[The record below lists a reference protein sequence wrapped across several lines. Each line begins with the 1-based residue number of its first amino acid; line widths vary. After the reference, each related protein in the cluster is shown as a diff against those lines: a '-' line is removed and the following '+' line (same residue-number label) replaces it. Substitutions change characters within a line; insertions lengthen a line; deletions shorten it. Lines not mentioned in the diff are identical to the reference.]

1 MSNLFNESEKF
12 NEKDNNSLSE
22 DILNDNENTLN
33 EEKDDQNDN
42 NLNEDNENAA
52 HQDEDKVGTTPLP
65 EKYNIKF
72 YYLCKLFSKLGTL
85 KPKDKVKCIKKFIEY
100 FFKDALTEK
109 VSLYQFYR
117 LLFPKL
123 DRLRSTY
130 GIAEVFISKLYVD
143 ILQLPQKEKLMLKHW
158 KNPNFIPSPAPVG
171 DYVGLLKYVIN
182 KRVTNNST
190 ITINTVNEY
199 LTSLSKTRDKDER
212 TSIMSKII
220 KECNPE
226 EQKWLISIILKDLKI
241 GLSYDSFFKNFD
253 LRAVDIYNSTS
264 SLISVC
270 EYLSDPKNDKYSQT
284 FYQVFS
290 PIKPML
296 VARMTLDNIM
306 KTFQGVNALVETKY
320 DGERIQCHLHE
331 GDVQFFT
338 RKGVDYTAIYG
349 PKFSHLI
356 KTSINAKS
364 AILDGEIVVYDKVNQ
379 KYAPFGDNKTI
390 AKEVIETD
398 KCLVYQIFD
407 IIYLTSPNGQ
417 IYSLN
422 NVILSDRKKILSKI
436 VTPVPNKIEIVLGI
450 EVNNIDEIMKQFNL
464 ALQRAEEG
472 IVIKRSDSIYKP
484 DKRCPDWVKMK
495 CDYIDTIVDTLDL
508 IIIGGYYG
516 EGKRTNNSFSQT
528 IPNSINTIPNSINN
542 LSNNIMNDF
551 YSDSVTTFL
560 MGIAKKID
568 YNNPTKS
575 IILPIVKVGSGY
587 NMTTLSIIRN
597 KLRPY
602 WKKYDSKNPPNL
614 YGKWKPAQSE
624 KPDVFIDDPTNS
636 IILEVKAAEIV
647 PSETFPAKVTLRFPR
662 VVKPRFDKT
671 WSDTLQYNELIK
683 LYDISLNNVKK
694 NNELYKSDANNDG
707 NILQHKHIIKKGKRK
722 NIMNSLENDAD
733 SDISSEEFR
742 GKKNK
747 KDEIYSRILPSFRD
761 TDTTAVSRISNLFQ
775 GFQFLILLLDDSVTL
790 NSTMKQNLEY
800 LIVEH
805 GGEKVQNYL
814 SSVTHIIGNKFDLRA
829 KNILKLHD
837 VNILKSKWVED
848 CVKNKK
854 IIKVSPKYLTY
865 ANEETK
871 EIFSSTIDEYGDSFY
886 EEIDV
891 QTLEG
896 IFEGIKIKDINKE
909 YDEALTDILK
919 EYNDNELLNKLIIKK

>member
-1 MSNLFNESEKF
+1 MSNLIQEDEKKYSDNNESI
-12 NEKDNNSLSE
+12 SE
-22 DILNDNENTLN
+22 
-33 EEKDDQNDN
+33 N
-42 NLNEDNENAA
+42 NLNANDNDLNEDAKNNNRNDDISEP
-52 HQDEDKVGTTPLP
+52 QDEEQGDTPLP

-72 YYLCKLFSKLGTL
+72 YYLCKLFAKLGTL
-85 KPKDKVKCIKKFIEY
+85 KPKDKVKCVKKFVEY

-109 VSLYQFYR
+109 VTLFQFYR

-171 DYVGLLKYVIN
+171 DYVGLLKFVIN
-182 KRVTNNST
+182 NRVTNNST

-199 LTSLSKTRDKDER
+199 LTSLCRTRDKEVR
-212 TSIMSKII
+212 TKIMSNII
-220 KECNPE
+220 KECTSE
-226 EQKWLISIILKDLKI
+226 EQRWIISIILKDLKI
-241 GLSYDSFFKNFD
+241 GLSYESFFKNFD
-253 LRAVDIYNSTS
+253 IRAVDIYNSTS

-306 KTFQGVNALVETKY
+306 KTFQGVNAIVETKY

-331 GDVQFFT
+331 NEVQFFT

-379 KYAPFGDNKTI
+379 KFAPFGDNKTI
-390 AKEVIETD
+390 AKELIETD
-398 KCLVYQIFD
+398 KCLVYEIFD

-450 EVNNIDEIMKQFNL
+450 EVNSIDEIMAQFNL

-516 EGKRTNNSFSQT
+516 EGKRTVNNTFSQ
-528 IPNSINTIPNSINN
+528 SIPNSINN
-542 LSNNIMNDF
+542 MNNILNNSNNDF

-560 MGIAKKID
+560 MGIVKELDEK
-568 YNNPTKS
+568 NPSKS
-575 IILPIVKVGSGY
+575 VILPIVKVGSGY
-587 NMTTLSIIRN
+587 NMTTLNIIRN
-597 KLRPY
+597 KLRAH
-602 WKKYDSKNPPNL
+602 WKKYDSKNPPTLFGN
-614 YGKWKPAQSE
+614 WKPAQSE
-624 KPDVFIDDPTNS
+624 KPDVYLDNPSVS

-662 VVKPRFDKT
+662 VVKTRFDKS
-671 WSDTLQYNELIK
+671 WNDALQYDELIK

-694 NNELYKSDANNDG
+694 NNELYKSDSNNDG
-707 NILQHKHIIKKGKRK
+707 NVLQHKHIIKRGKRK
-722 NIMNSLENDAD
+722 NIMNSLESEAD

-761 TDTTAVSRISNLFQ
+761 TDTTYVNKISNLFQ

-829 KNILKLHD
+829 QNILKLHD
-837 VNILKSKWVED
+837 VNIIKSKWVED

-854 IIKVSPKYLTY
+854 IMKISPKYLTY
-865 ANEETK
+865 ANKETK
-871 EIFSSTIDEYGDSFY
+871 EIFSSTIDKYGDSFY
-886 EEIDV
+886 EEIDI

-896 IFEGIKIKDINKE
+896 IFENIKIKDLDKE
-909 YDEALTDILK
+909 YKIALEELSK
-919 EYNDNELLNKLIIKK
+919 EYKDNELFNQLIIKNTK

>member
-1 MSNLFNESEKF
+1 MSNLIQDDEKKYSDNNESI
-12 NEKDNNSLSE
+12 SE
-22 DILNDNENTLN
+22 
-33 EEKDDQNDN
+33 N
-42 NLNEDNENAA
+42 NLNANDNDLNEDAKNNNRNDDISEP
-52 HQDEDKVGTTPLP
+52 QDEEQGDTPLP

-72 YYLCKLFSKLGTL
+72 YYLCKLFAKLGTL
-85 KPKDKVKCIKKFIEY
+85 KPKDKVKCVKKFIEY

-109 VSLYQFYR
+109 VTLFQFYR

-171 DYVGLLKYVIN
+171 DYVGLLKFVIN
-182 KRVTNNST
+182 NRVTNNST

-199 LTSLSKTRDKDER
+199 LTSLCRTRDKEVR
-212 TSIMSKII
+212 TKIMSNII
-220 KECNPE
+220 KECTSE
-226 EQKWLISIILKDLKI
+226 EQRWIISIILKDLKI
-241 GLSYDSFFKNFD
+241 GLSYESFFKNFD
-253 LRAVDIYNSTS
+253 IRAVDIYNSTS

-306 KTFQGVNALVETKY
+306 KTFQGVNAIVETKY

-331 GDVQFFT
+331 NEVQFFT

-379 KYAPFGDNKTI
+379 KFAPFGDNKTI
-390 AKEVIETD
+390 AKEIIETD
-398 KCLVYQIFD
+398 KCLVYEIFD

-422 NVILSDRKKILSKI
+422 NIILSDRKKILSKI

-450 EVNNIDEIMKQFNL
+450 EVNSIDEIMAQFNL

-516 EGKRTNNSFSQT
+516 EGKRTVNNTFSQ
-528 IPNSINTIPNSINN
+528 SIPNSINN
-542 LSNNIMNDF
+542 MNNILNNSNNDF

-560 MGIAKKID
+560 MGIVKELDEK
-568 YNNPTKS
+568 NPSKS

-587 NMTTLSIIRN
+587 NMTTLNIIRN
-597 KLRPY
+597 KLRAH
-602 WKKYDSKNPPNL
+602 WKKYDSKNPPTLFGN
-614 YGKWKPAQSE
+614 WKPAQSE
-624 KPDVFIDDPTNS
+624 KPDVYLDDPSIS

-662 VVKPRFDKT
+662 VVKTRFDKS
-671 WSDTLQYNELIK
+671 WNDALQYDELIK

-694 NNELYKSDANNDG
+694 NNELYKSDSNNDG
-707 NILQHKHIIKKGKRK
+707 NVLQHKHIIKRGKRK
-722 NIMNSLENDAD
+722 NIMNSLESEAD

-761 TDTTAVSRISNLFQ
+761 TDTTYVNKISNLFQ

-829 KNILKLHD
+829 QNILKLHD

-854 IIKVSPKYLTY
+854 IMKISPKYLTY
-865 ANEETK
+865 ANKETK
-871 EIFSSTIDEYGDSFY
+871 EIFSNTIDKYGDSFY
-886 EEIDV
+886 EEVDI

-896 IFEGIKIKDINKE
+896 IFENIKIKDIDKE
-909 YDEALTDILK
+909 YEIALEELLK
-919 EYNDNELLNKLIIKK
+919 EYKDNELFNQLIIKDIK

>member
-1 MSNLFNESEKF
+1 MSNLFENEEK
-12 NEKDNNSLSE
+12 NSLDIENNSLSE
-22 DILNDNENTLN
+22 
-33 EEKDDQNDN
+33 N
-42 NLNEDNENAA
+42 NLNRAQNEDNSIQQE
-52 HQDEDKVGTTPLP
+52 EDKEGTIPLP

-72 YYLCKLFSKLGTL
+72 FLLCKLFSKLGTL
-85 KPKDKVKCIKKFIEY
+85 KPKEKVKCVKKFLEY
-100 FFKDALTEK
+100 FFKDSLEEK
-109 VSLYQFYR
+109 VSLFQFYR

-130 GIAEVFISKLYVD
+130 GIAEVFISKLYID
-143 ILQLPQKEKLMLKHW
+143 ILQLPQNEKLMLKHW

-171 DYVGLLKYVIN
+171 DYVGLLKYIIN
-182 KRVTNNST
+182 NRVTNNST

-199 LTSLSKTRDKDER
+199 LTALSKTRDKEER
-212 TSIMSKII
+212 TRIMSKII
-220 KECNPE
+220 KECNSE
-226 EQKWLISIILKDLKI
+226 EQKWIISIILKDLKI
-241 GLSYDSFFKNFD
+241 GLSYDSFFKNFYPRV
-253 LRAVDIYNSTS
+253 LDIYNSTS

-306 KTFQGVNALVETKY
+306 KTFQGINSIVETKY

-331 GDVQFFT
+331 GEVKFFT

-349 PKFSHLI
+349 PKFTHLI
-356 KTSINAKS
+356 KTSVNAKS
-364 AILDGEIVVYDKVNQ
+364 AIIDGEIVVYDKVNQ

-390 AKEVIETD
+390 AKELIETD

-407 IIYLTSPNGQ
+407 IIYLTSPNGK
-417 IYSLN
+417 IYTLN

-436 VTPVPNKIEIVLGI
+436 ITPVPNKIEIVLGI
-450 EVNNIDEIMKQFNL
+450 EVNSIDEIMTQFNM

-472 IVIKRSDSIYKP
+472 IVIKKKDSIYKP
-484 DKRCPDWVKMK
+484 DKRCSDWVKMK

-516 EGKRTNNSFSQT
+516 EGKRTNNTFPQS
-528 IPNSINTIPNSINN
+528 IPTSINSIQNHLDN
-542 LSNNIMNDF
+542 LSSNIVDNF

-560 MGIAKKID
+560 MGIAKTID
-568 YNNPTKS
+568 YKKPSNS
-575 IILPIVKVGSGY
+575 ILLPIVKVGSGY
-587 NMTTLSIIRN
+587 NMNTLNIIRN

-602 WKKYDSKNPPNL
+602 WKKYDSKNPPSL
-614 YGKWKPAQSE
+614 YGQWKPSQSE
-624 KPDVFIDDPTNS
+624 KPDVYIEDPSIS
-636 IILEVKAAEIV
+636 IILEIKAAEIV
-647 PSETFPAKVTLRFPR
+647 PSETFPSKVTLRFPR
-662 VVKPRFDKT
+662 VVKARFDKS

-694 NNELYKSDANNDG
+694 NNEIYKSDNDDG

-722 NIMNSLENDAD
+722 NIMNTLENDAD

-747 KDEIYSRILPSFRD
+747 KDEIYSKILPSFRD
-761 TDTTAVSRISNLFQ
+761 TDTTTVNKISNLFQ
-775 GFQFLILLLDDSVTL
+775 GFQFLILLLDDNVTL

-829 KNILKLHD
+829 QNILKLHD

-854 IIKVSPKYLTY
+854 IMKISPKYLTY

-871 EIFSSTIDEYGDSFY
+871 EVFSNTIDKYGDSFY
-886 EEIDV
+886 EEIDIL
-891 QTLEG
+891 TLEG
-896 IFEGIKIKDINKE
+896 IFENIKIKNINKE
-909 YDEALTDILK
+909 YEESLKDLLEEYKDNALLK
-919 EYNDNELLNKLIIKK
+919 NLIV

>member
-1 MSNLFNESEKF
+1 MSNLIQDDEKKYSDNNESI
-12 NEKDNNSLSE
+12 SE
-22 DILNDNENTLN
+22 
-33 EEKDDQNDN
+33 N
-42 NLNEDNENAA
+42 NLNVNDNDLNEDAKNNNRNDDISEP
-52 HQDEDKVGTTPLP
+52 QDEEQGDTPLP

-72 YYLCKLFSKLGTL
+72 YYLCKLFAKLGTL
-85 KPKDKVKCIKKFIEY
+85 KPKDKVKCVKKFIEY

-109 VSLYQFYR
+109 VTLFQFYR

-171 DYVGLLKYVIN
+171 DYVGLLKFVIN
-182 KRVTNNST
+182 NRVTNNST

-199 LTSLSKTRDKDER
+199 LTSLCRTRDKEVR
-212 TSIMSKII
+212 TKIMSNII
-220 KECNPE
+220 KECTSE
-226 EQKWLISIILKDLKI
+226 EQRWIISIILKDLKI
-241 GLSYDSFFKNFD
+241 GLSYESFFKNFD
-253 LRAVDIYNSTS
+253 IRAVDIYNSTS

-306 KTFQGVNALVETKY
+306 KTFQGVNAIVETKY

-331 GDVQFFT
+331 NEVQFFT

-379 KYAPFGDNKTI
+379 KFAPFGDNKTI
-390 AKEVIETD
+390 AKEIIETD
-398 KCLVYQIFD
+398 KCLVYEIFD

-450 EVNNIDEIMKQFNL
+450 EVNSIDEIMAQFNL

-516 EGKRTNNSFSQT
+516 EGKRTVNNTYSQ
-528 IPNSINTIPNSINN
+528 SIPNSINN
-542 LSNNIMNDF
+542 MNNILSNSNNDF

-560 MGIAKKID
+560 MGIVKELDEK
-568 YNNPTKS
+568 NPSKS

-587 NMTTLSIIRN
+587 NMTTLNIIRN
-597 KLRPY
+597 KLRAH
-602 WKKYDSKNPPNL
+602 WKKYDSKNPPTLFGN
-614 YGKWKPAQSE
+614 WKPAQSE
-624 KPDVFIDDPTNS
+624 KPDVFLDDPSVS

-662 VVKPRFDKT
+662 VVKTRFDKS
-671 WSDTLQYNELIK
+671 WNDALQYDELIK

-694 NNELYKSDANNDG
+694 NNELYKTDSNNDG
-707 NILQHKHIIKKGKRK
+707 NVLQHKHIIKKGKRK
-722 NIMNSLENDAD
+722 NIMNSLESEAD

-761 TDTTAVSRISNLFQ
+761 TDTTYVNKISNLFQ

-829 KNILKLHD
+829 QNILKLHD
-837 VNILKSKWVED
+837 VNIIKSKWVED

-854 IIKVSPKYLTY
+854 IMKISPKYLTY
-865 ANEETK
+865 ANKETK
-871 EIFSSTIDEYGDSFY
+871 EIFSSTIDKYGDSFY
-886 EEIDV
+886 EEVDT

-896 IFEGIKIKDINKE
+896 IFENIKIKDIDKE
-909 YDEALTDILK
+909 YEIALEELLK
-919 EYNDNELLNKLIIKK
+919 EYKDNELFNQLIIKNIK

>member
-1 MSNLFNESEKF
+1 MSDKN
-12 NEKDNNSLSE
+12 NNSISE
-22 DILNDNENTLN
+22 DILNDNENELNKEEEEQNIN
-33 EEKDDQNDN
+33 EE
-42 NLNEDNENAA
+42 NENSAQ
-52 HQDEDKVGTTPLP
+52 QDEDKAGTTPLP

-72 YYLCKLFSKLGTL
+72 NFLCKLYSKLGTL
-85 KPKDKVKCIKKFIEY
+85 KPKDKVKCVKKFIEY
-100 FFKDALTEK
+100 FFKDALSEK
-109 VSLYQFYR
+109 ITLFQFYR

-143 ILQLPQKEKLMLKHW
+143 ILQLPQKEKIMLKHW

-171 DYVGLLKYVIN
+171 DYVGLLKYIIN
-182 KRVTNNST
+182 NRVTNNST

-199 LTSLSKTRDKDER
+199 LTSLSRTRDKDER
-212 TSIMSKII
+212 TTIMSKII
-220 KECNPE
+220 KECTAE
-226 EQKWLISIILKDLKI
+226 EQKWIISIILKDLKI
-241 GLSYDSFFKNFD
+241 GLSSDSFFKHFD

-270 EYLSDPKNDKYSQT
+270 EYLADPKNDKYSQT

-306 KTFQGVNALVETKY
+306 KTFQGVNAIVETKY
-320 DGERIQCHLHE
+320 DGERIQCHLNDGE
-331 GDVQFFT
+331 VQFFT
-338 RKGVDYTAIYG
+338 RKGVDYTSIYG

-364 AILDGEIVVYDKVNQ
+364 AILDGEIVVYDKVNK

-436 VTPVPNKIEIVLGI
+436 VTPVPNKIEVVLGI
-450 EVNNIDEIMKQFNL
+450 EVNSIDEIMVQFNL

-472 IVIKRSDSIYKP
+472 IVIKRTDSIYKP

-516 EGKRTNNSFSQT
+516 EGKRTVNTFSQ
-528 IPNSINTIPNSINN
+528 SIPNSINN
-542 LSNNIMNDF
+542 IPNSINNFSNNIMNDF

-568 YNNPTKS
+568 YKNPKQS
-575 IILPIVKVGSGY
+575 ILLPIVKVGSGY
-587 NMTTLSIIRN
+587 NMATLSIIRN

-602 WKKYDSKNPPNL
+602 WKKYDSKNPPAL
-614 YGKWKPAQSE
+614 YGQWKPALSE
-624 KPDVFIDDPTNS
+624 KPDVYIDDPSNS

-662 VVKPRFDKT
+662 VVKTRFDKC

-694 NNELYKSDANNDG
+694 NNELYKSDNNDG
-707 NILQHKHIIKKGKRK
+707 NLQHKHIIKKGKRK

-733 SDISSEEFR
+733 SDISSEDFR

-747 KDEIYSRILPSFRD
+747 KDEIYSKILPSFRD
-761 TDTTAVSRISNLFQ
+761 TDTTAVNKISNLFQ
-775 GFQFLILLLDDSVTL
+775 GFQFLILLLDDNVTL

-829 KNILKLHD
+829 QNILKLHD

-854 IIKVSPKYLTY
+854 IMKVSPKYLTY
-865 ANEETK
+865 ANEDTR
-871 EIFSSTIDEYGDSFY
+871 EIFSSTIDEYGDSYY

-896 IFEGIKIKDINKE
+896 IFENIKIKNID
-909 YDEALTDILK
+909 K
-919 EYNDNELLNKLIIKK
+919 EYNEALDNIMKEYKDNELLNNLIIK

>member
-1 MSNLFNESEKF
+1 MSNLIQDDEKKYSDNNESI
-12 NEKDNNSLSE
+12 SE
-22 DILNDNENTLN
+22 
-33 EEKDDQNDN
+33 N
-42 NLNEDNENAA
+42 NLNVNDNDLNEDAKNNNRNDNISDP
-52 HQDEDKVGTTPLP
+52 QDEEQGDTPLP

-72 YYLCKLFSKLGTL
+72 FYLCKLFAKLGTL
-85 KPKDKVKCIKKFIEY
+85 KPKDKVKCVKKFIEY

-109 VSLYQFYR
+109 VTLFQFYR

-171 DYVGLLKYVIN
+171 DYVGLLKFVIN
-182 KRVTNNST
+182 NRVTNNST

-199 LTSLSKTRDKDER
+199 LTSLCRTRDKEVR
-212 TSIMSKII
+212 TKIMSNII
-220 KECNPE
+220 KECTSE
-226 EQKWLISIILKDLKI
+226 EQRWIISIILKDLKI
-241 GLSYDSFFKNFD
+241 GLSYESFFKNFD
-253 LRAVDIYNSTS
+253 IRAVDIYNSTS

-306 KTFQGVNALVETKY
+306 KTFQGVNAIVETKY

-331 GDVQFFT
+331 NEVQFFT

-379 KYAPFGDNKTI
+379 KFAPFGDNKTI
-390 AKEVIETD
+390 AKEIIETD
-398 KCLVYQIFD
+398 KCLVYEIFD

-450 EVNNIDEIMKQFNL
+450 EVNSIDEIMAQFNL

-516 EGKRTNNSFSQT
+516 EGKRTVNNTFSQ
-528 IPNSINTIPNSINN
+528 SIPNSINN
-542 LSNNIMNDF
+542 MNNILNNSNNDF

-560 MGIAKKID
+560 MGIVKELDEK
-568 YNNPTKS
+568 NPSKS
-575 IILPIVKVGSGY
+575 VILPIVKVGSGY
-587 NMTTLSIIRN
+587 NMTTLNIIRN
-597 KLRPY
+597 KLRAH
-602 WKKYDSKNPPNL
+602 WKKYDSKNPPTLFGN
-614 YGKWKPAQSE
+614 WKPAQSE
-624 KPDVFIDDPTNS
+624 KPDVYLDDPSVS

-662 VVKPRFDKT
+662 VVKTRFDKS
-671 WSDTLQYNELIK
+671 WNDALQYDELIK

-694 NNELYKSDANNDG
+694 NNELYKSDSNNDG
-707 NILQHKHIIKKGKRK
+707 NVLQHKHIIKKGKKK
-722 NIMNSLENDAD
+722 NIMNSLESEAD

-761 TDTTAVSRISNLFQ
+761 TDTTYVNKISNLFQ

-829 KNILKLHD
+829 QNILKLHD

-854 IIKVSPKYLTY
+854 IMKISPKYLTY
-865 ANEETK
+865 ANKETK
-871 EIFSSTIDEYGDSFY
+871 EIFSNTIDKYGDSFY
-886 EEIDV
+886 EEVDI

-896 IFEGIKIKDINKE
+896 IFENIKIKDIDKE
-909 YDEALTDILK
+909 YEIALEELLK
-919 EYNDNELLNKLIIKK
+919 EYKDNELFNQLIIKDIK

>member
-1 MSNLFNESEKF
+1 MSNLIQDDEKKYSDNNESISE
-12 NEKDNNSLSE
+12 NN
-22 DILNDNENTLN
+22 LNV
-33 EEKDDQNDN
+33 NDN
-42 NLNEDNENAA
+42 NLNEDAKNNNRNDDISEP
-52 HQDEDKVGTTPLP
+52 QDEEQGDTPLP

-72 YYLCKLFSKLGTL
+72 YYLCKLFAKLGTL
-85 KPKDKVKCIKKFIEY
+85 KPKDKVKCVKKFIEY

-109 VSLYQFYR
+109 VTLFQFYR

-171 DYVGLLKYVIN
+171 DYVGLLKFVIN
-182 KRVTNNST
+182 NRVTNNST

-199 LTSLSKTRDKDER
+199 LTSLCRTRDKEVR
-212 TSIMSKII
+212 TKIMSNII
-220 KECNPE
+220 KECTSE
-226 EQKWLISIILKDLKI
+226 EQRWIISIILKDLKI
-241 GLSYDSFFKNFD
+241 GLSYESFFKNFD
-253 LRAVDIYNSTS
+253 IRAVDIYNSTS

-306 KTFQGVNALVETKY
+306 KTFQGVNAIVETKY

-331 GDVQFFT
+331 NEVQFFT

-379 KYAPFGDNKTI
+379 KFAPFGDNKTI
-390 AKEVIETD
+390 AKEIIETD
-398 KCLVYQIFD
+398 KCLVYEIFD

-450 EVNNIDEIMKQFNL
+450 EVNSIDEIMAQFNL

-516 EGKRTNNSFSQT
+516 EGKRTVNNTFSQ
-528 IPNSINTIPNSINN
+528 SIPNSINN
-542 LSNNIMNDF
+542 MNNILSNSNNDF

-560 MGIAKKID
+560 MGIVKELDEK
-568 YNNPTKS
+568 NPSKS
-575 IILPIVKVGSGY
+575 VILPIVKVGSGY
-587 NMTTLSIIRN
+587 NMTTLNIIRN
-597 KLRPY
+597 KLRAH
-602 WKKYDSKNPPNL
+602 WKKYDSKNPPTLFGN
-614 YGKWKPAQSE
+614 WKPAQSE
-624 KPDVFIDDPTNS
+624 KPDVFLNDPSVS

-662 VVKPRFDKT
+662 VVKTRFDKS
-671 WSDTLQYNELIK
+671 WNDALQYDELIK

-694 NNELYKSDANNDG
+694 NNELYRSDSNNDG

-722 NIMNSLENDAD
+722 NIMNSLESEAD

-761 TDTTAVSRISNLFQ
+761 TDTTYVNKISNLFQ

-829 KNILKLHD
+829 QNILKLHD
-837 VNILKSKWVED
+837 VNIIKSKWVED

-854 IIKVSPKYLTY
+854 IMKISPKYLTY
-865 ANEETK
+865 ANKETK
-871 EIFSSTIDEYGDSFY
+871 EIFSSTIDKYGDSFY
-886 EEIDV
+886 EEVDI

-896 IFEGIKIKDINKE
+896 IFENIKIKDIDKE
-909 YDEALTDILK
+909 YEKALEELLK
-919 EYNDNELLNKLIIKK
+919 EYKDNELFNQLIIKNIK

>member
-1 MSNLFNESEKF
+1 MSNLIQDDEKKYSDNNESI
-12 NEKDNNSLSE
+12 SE
-22 DILNDNENTLN
+22 
-33 EEKDDQNDN
+33 N
-42 NLNEDNENAA
+42 NLNANDNDLNEDAKNNNRNDNISEP
-52 HQDEDKVGTTPLP
+52 QDEEQGDTPLP

-72 YYLCKLFSKLGTL
+72 FYLCKLFAKLGTL
-85 KPKDKVKCIKKFIEY
+85 KPKDKVKCVKKFIEY

-109 VSLYQFYR
+109 VTLFQFYR

-171 DYVGLLKYVIN
+171 DYVGLLKFVIN
-182 KRVTNNST
+182 NRVTNNST

-199 LTSLSKTRDKDER
+199 LTSLCRTRDKEVR
-212 TSIMSKII
+212 TKIMSNII
-220 KECNPE
+220 KECTSE
-226 EQKWLISIILKDLKI
+226 EQRWIISIILKDLKI
-241 GLSYDSFFKNFD
+241 GLSYESFFKNFD
-253 LRAVDIYNSTS
+253 IRAVDIYNSTS

-306 KTFQGVNALVETKY
+306 KTFQGVNAIVETKY

-331 GDVQFFT
+331 NEVQFFT

-349 PKFSHLI
+349 SKFSHLI

-379 KYAPFGDNKTI
+379 KFAPFGDNKTI
-390 AKEVIETD
+390 AKEIIETD
-398 KCLVYQIFD
+398 KCLVYEIFD

-450 EVNNIDEIMKQFNL
+450 EVNSIDEIMSQFNL

-516 EGKRTNNSFSQT
+516 EGKRTVNNTFSQ
-528 IPNSINTIPNSINN
+528 SIPNSINN
-542 LSNNIMNDF
+542 MNNILNNSNNDF

-560 MGIAKKID
+560 MGIVKELDEK
-568 YNNPTKS
+568 NPSKS
-575 IILPIVKVGSGY
+575 VILPIVKVGSGY
-587 NMTTLSIIRN
+587 NMTTLNIIRN
-597 KLRPY
+597 KLRAH
-602 WKKYDSKNPPNL
+602 WKKYDSKNPPTLFGN
-614 YGKWKPAQSE
+614 WKPAQSE
-624 KPDVFIDDPTNS
+624 KPDVYLDDPSTS

-662 VVKPRFDKT
+662 VVKTRFDKS
-671 WSDTLQYNELIK
+671 WNDALQYDELIK

-694 NNELYKSDANNDG
+694 NNELYKSDSNNDG
-707 NILQHKHIIKKGKRK
+707 NVLQHKHIIKKGKRK
-722 NIMNSLENDAD
+722 NIMNSLESEAD

-761 TDTTAVSRISNLFQ
+761 TDTTYVNKISNLFQ

-829 KNILKLHD
+829 QNILKLHD

-854 IIKVSPKYLTY
+854 IMKISPKYLTY
-865 ANEETK
+865 ANKETK
-871 EIFSSTIDEYGDSFY
+871 EIFSSTIDKYGDSFY
-886 EEIDV
+886 EEVDI

-896 IFEGIKIKDINKE
+896 IFENIKIKDIDKE
-909 YDEALTDILK
+909 YEIALEELLK
-919 EYNDNELLNKLIIKK
+919 EYKDNELFNQLIIKDIK

>member
-1 MSNLFNESEKF
+1 MSNLFENEEK
-12 NEKDNNSLSE
+12 NSLDIENNSLSE
-22 DILNDNENTLN
+22 
-33 EEKDDQNDN
+33 N
-42 NLNEDNENAA
+42 NLNRAQNEDNSIQQE
-52 HQDEDKVGTTPLP
+52 EDKEGTIPLP

-72 YYLCKLFSKLGTL
+72 FLLCKLFSKLGTL
-85 KPKDKVKCIKKFIEY
+85 KPKEKVKCVKKFLEY
-100 FFKDALTEK
+100 FFKDSLEEK
-109 VSLYQFYR
+109 VSLFQFYR

-130 GIAEVFISKLYVD
+130 GIAEVFISKLYID
-143 ILQLPQKEKLMLKHW
+143 ILQLPQNEKLMLKHW

-171 DYVGLLKYVIN
+171 DYVGLLKYIIN
-182 KRVTNNST
+182 NRVTNNST

-199 LTSLSKTRDKDER
+199 LTALSKTRDKEER
-212 TSIMSKII
+212 TRIMSKII
-220 KECNPE
+220 KECNSE
-226 EQKWLISIILKDLKI
+226 EQKWIISIILKDLKI

-253 LRAVDIYNSTS
+253 PRVLDIYNSTS

-306 KTFQGVNALVETKY
+306 KTFQGINSIVETKY

-331 GDVQFFT
+331 GEVKFFT

-349 PKFSHLI
+349 PKFTHLI
-356 KTSINAKS
+356 KTSVNAKS
-364 AILDGEIVVYDKVNQ
+364 AIIDGEIVVYDKVNQ

-390 AKEVIETD
+390 AKELIETD

-407 IIYLTSPNGQ
+407 IIYLTSPNGK
-417 IYSLN
+417 IYTLN

-436 VTPVPNKIEIVLGI
+436 ITPVPNKIEIVLGI
-450 EVNNIDEIMKQFNL
+450 EVNSIDEIMTQFNM

-472 IVIKRSDSIYKP
+472 IVIKKKDSIYKP
-484 DKRCPDWVKMK
+484 DKRCSDWVKMK

-516 EGKRTNNSFSQT
+516 EGKRTNNTFPQS
-528 IPNSINTIPNSINN
+528 IPTSINSIQNHLDN
-542 LSNNIMNDF
+542 LSSNIVDNF

-560 MGIAKKID
+560 MGIAKTID
-568 YNNPTKS
+568 YKKPSNS
-575 IILPIVKVGSGY
+575 ILLPIVKVGSGY
-587 NMTTLSIIRN
+587 NMNTLNIIRN

-602 WKKYDSKNPPNL
+602 WKKYDSKNPPSL
-614 YGKWKPAQSE
+614 YGQWKPSQSE
-624 KPDVFIDDPTNS
+624 KPDVYIEDPSIS
-636 IILEVKAAEIV
+636 IILEIKAAEIV
-647 PSETFPAKVTLRFPR
+647 PSETFPSKVTLRFPR
-662 VVKPRFDKT
+662 VVKARFDKS

-694 NNELYKSDANNDG
+694 NNEIYKSDNDDG

-722 NIMNSLENDAD
+722 NIMNTLENDAD

-747 KDEIYSRILPSFRD
+747 KDEIYSKILPSFRD
-761 TDTTAVSRISNLFQ
+761 TDTTTVNKISNLFQ
-775 GFQFLILLLDDSVTL
+775 GFQFLILLLDDNVTL

-829 KNILKLHD
+829 QNILKLHD

-854 IIKVSPKYLTY
+854 IMKISPKYLTY

-871 EIFSSTIDEYGDSFY
+871 EVFSNTIDKYGDSFY
-886 EEIDV
+886 EEIDIL
-891 QTLEG
+891 TLEG
-896 IFEGIKIKDINKE
+896 IFENIKIKNINKE
-909 YDEALTDILK
+909 YEESLKDLLEEYKDNALLT
-919 EYNDNELLNKLIIKK
+919 

>member
-1 MSNLFNESEKF
+1 MSNLIQEDEKKYSDNNESI
-12 NEKDNNSLSE
+12 SE
-22 DILNDNENTLN
+22 
-33 EEKDDQNDN
+33 N
-42 NLNEDNENAA
+42 NLNANDNDLNEDAKNNNRNDDISEP
-52 HQDEDKVGTTPLP
+52 QDEEQGDTPLP

-72 YYLCKLFSKLGTL
+72 YYLCKLFAKLGTL
-85 KPKDKVKCIKKFIEY
+85 KPKDKVKCVKKFVEY

-109 VSLYQFYR
+109 VTLFQFYR

-171 DYVGLLKYVIN
+171 DYVGLLKFVIN
-182 KRVTNNST
+182 NRVTNNST

-199 LTSLSKTRDKDER
+199 LTSLCRTRDKEVR
-212 TSIMSKII
+212 TKIMSNII
-220 KECNPE
+220 KECTSE
-226 EQKWLISIILKDLKI
+226 EQRWIISIILKDLKI
-241 GLSYDSFFKNFD
+241 GLSYESFFKNFD
-253 LRAVDIYNSTS
+253 IRAVDIYNSTS

-306 KTFQGVNALVETKY
+306 KTFQGVNAIVETKY

-331 GDVQFFT
+331 NEVQFFT

-379 KYAPFGDNKTI
+379 KFAPFGDNKTI
-390 AKEVIETD
+390 AKEIIETD
-398 KCLVYQIFD
+398 KCLVYEIFD

-450 EVNNIDEIMKQFNL
+450 EVNSIDEIMAQFNL

-516 EGKRTNNSFSQT
+516 EGKRTVNNTFSQ
-528 IPNSINTIPNSINN
+528 SIPNSINN
-542 LSNNIMNDF
+542 MNNILNNSNNDF

-560 MGIAKKID
+560 MGIVKELDEK
-568 YNNPTKS
+568 NPSKS
-575 IILPIVKVGSGY
+575 VILPIVKVGSGY
-587 NMTTLSIIRN
+587 NMTTLNIIRN
-597 KLRPY
+597 KLRAH
-602 WKKYDSKNPPNL
+602 WKKYDSKNPPTLFGN
-614 YGKWKPAQSE
+614 WKPAQSE
-624 KPDVFIDDPTNS
+624 KPDVYLDDPSIS

-662 VVKPRFDKT
+662 VVKTRFDKS
-671 WSDTLQYNELIK
+671 WNDALQYDELIK

-694 NNELYKSDANNDG
+694 NNELYKSDSNNDG
-707 NILQHKHIIKKGKRK
+707 NVLQHKHIIKRGKRK
-722 NIMNSLENDAD
+722 NIMNSLESEVD

-761 TDTTAVSRISNLFQ
+761 TDTTYVNKISNLFQ

-829 KNILKLHD
+829 QNILKLHD
-837 VNILKSKWVED
+837 VNIIKSKWVED

-854 IIKVSPKYLTY
+854 IMKISPKYLTY
-865 ANEETK
+865 ANKETK
-871 EIFSSTIDEYGDSFY
+871 EIFSSTIDKYGDSFY
-886 EEIDV
+886 EEIDI

-896 IFEGIKIKDINKE
+896 IFENIKIKDLDKE
-909 YDEALTDILK
+909 YKIALEELSK
-919 EYNDNELLNKLIIKK
+919 EYKDNELFNQLIIKNTK

>member
-1 MSNLFNESEKF
+1 MSNLIQEDEKKYSDNNESI
-12 NEKDNNSLSE
+12 SE
-22 DILNDNENTLN
+22 
-33 EEKDDQNDN
+33 N
-42 NLNEDNENAA
+42 NLNANDNDLNEDAKNNNRNDDISEP
-52 HQDEDKVGTTPLP
+52 QDEEQGDTPLP

-72 YYLCKLFSKLGTL
+72 YYLCKLFAKLGTL
-85 KPKDKVKCIKKFIEY
+85 KPKDKVKCVKKFVEY

-109 VSLYQFYR
+109 VTLFQFYR

-171 DYVGLLKYVIN
+171 DYVGLLKFVIN
-182 KRVTNNST
+182 NRVTNNST

-199 LTSLSKTRDKDER
+199 LTSLCRTRDKEVR
-212 TSIMSKII
+212 TKIMSNII
-220 KECNPE
+220 KECTSE
-226 EQKWLISIILKDLKI
+226 EQRWIISIILKDLKI
-241 GLSYDSFFKNFD
+241 GLSYESFFKNFD
-253 LRAVDIYNSTS
+253 IRAVDIYNSTS

-306 KTFQGVNALVETKY
+306 KTFQGVNAIVETKY

-331 GDVQFFT
+331 NEVQFFT

-379 KYAPFGDNKTI
+379 KFAPFGDNKTI
-390 AKEVIETD
+390 AKEIIETD
-398 KCLVYQIFD
+398 KCLVYEIFD

-450 EVNNIDEIMKQFNL
+450 EVNSIDEIMAQFNL

-516 EGKRTNNSFSQT
+516 EGKRTVNNTFSQ
-528 IPNSINTIPNSINN
+528 SIPNSINN
-542 LSNNIMNDF
+542 MNNILNNSNNDF

-560 MGIAKKID
+560 MGIVKELDEK
-568 YNNPTKS
+568 NPSKS

-587 NMTTLSIIRN
+587 NMTTLNIIRN
-597 KLRPY
+597 KLRAH
-602 WKKYDSKNPPNL
+602 WKKYDSKNPPTLFGN
-614 YGKWKPAQSE
+614 WKPAQSE
-624 KPDVFIDDPTNS
+624 KPDVYLDDPSVS

-662 VVKPRFDKT
+662 VVKTRFDKS
-671 WSDTLQYNELIK
+671 WNDALQYDELIK

-694 NNELYKSDANNDG
+694 NNELYKSDSNNDG
-707 NILQHKHIIKKGKRK
+707 NVLQHKHIIKRGKRK
-722 NIMNSLENDAD
+722 NIMNSLESEAD

-761 TDTTAVSRISNLFQ
+761 TDTTYVNKISNLFQ

-829 KNILKLHD
+829 QNILKLHD
-837 VNILKSKWVED
+837 VNIIKSKWVED

-854 IIKVSPKYLTY
+854 IMKISPKYLTY
-865 ANEETK
+865 ANKETK
-871 EIFSSTIDEYGDSFY
+871 EIFSSTIDKYGDSFY
-886 EEIDV
+886 EEIDI

-896 IFEGIKIKDINKE
+896 IFENIKIKDLDKE
-909 YDEALTDILK
+909 YKIALEELSK
-919 EYNDNELLNKLIIKK
+919 EYKDNELFNQLIIKNTK

>member
-1 MSNLFNESEKF
+1 MSNLFENEEK
-12 NEKDNNSLSE
+12 NSLDIENNSLSE
-22 DILNDNENTLN
+22 
-33 EEKDDQNDN
+33 N
-42 NLNEDNENAA
+42 NLNRAQNEDNSIQQE
-52 HQDEDKVGTTPLP
+52 EDKEGTIPLP

-72 YYLCKLFSKLGTL
+72 FFLCKLFSKLGTL
-85 KPKDKVKCIKKFIEY
+85 KPKEKVKCVKKFLEY
-100 FFKDALTEK
+100 FFKDSLEEK
-109 VSLYQFYR
+109 VSLFQFYR

-130 GIAEVFISKLYVD
+130 GIAEVFISKLYID
-143 ILQLPQKEKLMLKHW
+143 ILQLPQNEKLMLKHW

-171 DYVGLLKYVIN
+171 DYVGLLKYIIN
-182 KRVTNNST
+182 NRVTNNST

-199 LTSLSKTRDKDER
+199 LTALSKTRDKEER

-220 KECNPE
+220 KECNSE
-226 EQKWLISIILKDLKI
+226 EQKWIISIILKDLKI

-253 LRAVDIYNSTS
+253 PRVLDIYNSTS

-306 KTFQGVNALVETKY
+306 KTFQGINSIVETKY

-331 GDVQFFT
+331 GEVKFFT

-349 PKFSHLI
+349 PKFTHLI
-356 KTSINAKS
+356 KTSVNAKS
-364 AILDGEIVVYDKVNQ
+364 AIIDGEIVVYDKVNQ

-390 AKEVIETD
+390 AKELIETD

-407 IIYLTSPNGQ
+407 IIYLTSPNGK
-417 IYSLN
+417 IYTLN

-436 VTPVPNKIEIVLGI
+436 ITPVPNKIEIVLGI
-450 EVNNIDEIMKQFNL
+450 EVNSIDEIMTQFNM

-472 IVIKRSDSIYKP
+472 IVIKKKDSIYKP
-484 DKRCPDWVKMK
+484 DKRCSDWVKMK

-516 EGKRTNNSFSQT
+516 EGKRTNNSFPQS
-528 IPNSINTIPNSINN
+528 IPTSINN
-542 LSNNIMNDF
+542 IQNQLDNLSSNIVNNF

-560 MGIAKKID
+560 MGIAKTID
-568 YNNPTKS
+568 YKKPSNS
-575 IILPIVKVGSGY
+575 ILLPIVKVGSGY
-587 NMTTLSIIRN
+587 NMNTLNIIRS

-602 WKKYDSKNPPNL
+602 WKKYDSKNPPSL
-614 YGKWKPAQSE
+614 YGQWKPSQSE
-624 KPDVFIDDPTNS
+624 KPDVYIEDPSIS
-636 IILEVKAAEIV
+636 IILEIKAAEIV
-647 PSETFPAKVTLRFPR
+647 PSETFPSKVTLRFPR
-662 VVKPRFDKT
+662 VVKTRFDKS

-694 NNELYKSDANNDG
+694 NNEIYKSDNDDG

-722 NIMNSLENDAD
+722 NIMNTLENDAD

-747 KDEIYSRILPSFRD
+747 KDEIYSKILPSFRD
-761 TDTTAVSRISNLFQ
+761 TDTTTVNKISNLFQ
-775 GFQFLILLLDDSVTL
+775 GFQFLILLLDDNVTL

-829 KNILKLHD
+829 QNILKLHD

-854 IIKVSPKYLTY
+854 IMKISPKYLTY

-871 EIFSSTIDEYGDSFY
+871 EVFSNTIDKYGDSFY
-886 EEIDV
+886 EEIDIL
-891 QTLEG
+891 TLEG
-896 IFEGIKIKDINKE
+896 IFENIKIKNINKE
-909 YDEALTDILK
+909 YEESLKDLLEEYKDNALLK
-919 EYNDNELLNKLIIKK
+919 NLIV

>member
-1 MSNLFNESEKF
+1 MSNLIQEDEKKYSDNNESI
-12 NEKDNNSLSE
+12 SE
-22 DILNDNENTLN
+22 
-33 EEKDDQNDN
+33 N
-42 NLNEDNENAA
+42 NLNANDNDLNEDAKNNNRNDDISEP
-52 HQDEDKVGTTPLP
+52 QDEEQGDTPLP

-72 YYLCKLFSKLGTL
+72 YYLCKLFAKLGTL
-85 KPKDKVKCIKKFIEY
+85 KPKDKVKCVKKFVEY

-109 VSLYQFYR
+109 VTLFQFYR

-171 DYVGLLKYVIN
+171 DYVGLLKFVIN
-182 KRVTNNST
+182 NRVTNNST

-199 LTSLSKTRDKDER
+199 LTSLCRTRDKEVR
-212 TSIMSKII
+212 TKIMSNII
-220 KECNPE
+220 KECTSE
-226 EQKWLISIILKDLKI
+226 EQRWIISIILKDLKI
-241 GLSYDSFFKNFD
+241 GLSYESFFKNFD
-253 LRAVDIYNSTS
+253 IRAVDIYNSTS

-306 KTFQGVNALVETKY
+306 KTFQGVNAIVETKY

-331 GDVQFFT
+331 NEVQFFT

-379 KYAPFGDNKTI
+379 KFAPFGDNKTI
-390 AKEVIETD
+390 AKELIETD
-398 KCLVYQIFD
+398 KCLVYEIFD

-450 EVNNIDEIMKQFNL
+450 EVNSIDEIMAQFNL

-516 EGKRTNNSFSQT
+516 EGKRTVNNTFSQ
-528 IPNSINTIPNSINN
+528 SIPNSINN
-542 LSNNIMNDF
+542 MNNILNNSNNDF

-560 MGIAKKID
+560 MGIVKELDEK
-568 YNNPTKS
+568 NPSKS
-575 IILPIVKVGSGY
+575 VILPIVKVGSGY
-587 NMTTLSIIRN
+587 NMTTLNIIRN
-597 KLRPY
+597 KLRAH
-602 WKKYDSKNPPNL
+602 WKKYDSKNPPTLFGN
-614 YGKWKPAQSE
+614 WKPAQSE
-624 KPDVFIDDPTNS
+624 KPDVYLDDPSVS

-662 VVKPRFDKT
+662 VVKTRFDKS
-671 WSDTLQYNELIK
+671 WNDALQYDELIK

-694 NNELYKSDANNDG
+694 NNELYKSDSNNDG
-707 NILQHKHIIKKGKRK
+707 NVLQHKHIIKRGKRK
-722 NIMNSLENDAD
+722 NIMNSLESEAD

-761 TDTTAVSRISNLFQ
+761 TDTTYVNKISNLFQ

-829 KNILKLHD
+829 QNILKLHD
-837 VNILKSKWVED
+837 VNIIKSKWVED

-854 IIKVSPKYLTY
+854 IMKISPKYLTY
-865 ANEETK
+865 ANKETK
-871 EIFSSTIDEYGDSFY
+871 EIFSSTIDKYGDSFY
-886 EEIDV
+886 EEIDI

-896 IFEGIKIKDINKE
+896 IFENIKIKDLDKE
-909 YDEALTDILK
+909 YKIALEELSK
-919 EYNDNELLNKLIIKK
+919 EYKDNELFNQLII

>member
-1 MSNLFNESEKF
+1 MSNLIQDDEKKYSDNNESI
-12 NEKDNNSLSE
+12 SE
-22 DILNDNENTLN
+22 
-33 EEKDDQNDN
+33 N
-42 NLNEDNENAA
+42 NLNVNDNDLNEDAKNNNRNDDISEP
-52 HQDEDKVGTTPLP
+52 QDEEQGDTPLP

-72 YYLCKLFSKLGTL
+72 YYLCKLFAKLGTL
-85 KPKDKVKCIKKFIEY
+85 KPKDKVKCVKKFVEY

-109 VSLYQFYR
+109 VTLFQFYR

-171 DYVGLLKYVIN
+171 DYVGLLKFVIN
-182 KRVTNNST
+182 NRVTNNST

-199 LTSLSKTRDKDER
+199 LTSLCRTRDKEVR
-212 TSIMSKII
+212 TKIMSNII
-220 KECNPE
+220 KECTSE
-226 EQKWLISIILKDLKI
+226 EQRWIISIILKDLKI
-241 GLSYDSFFKNFD
+241 GLSYESFFKNFD
-253 LRAVDIYNSTS
+253 IRAVDIYNSTS

-306 KTFQGVNALVETKY
+306 KTFQGVNAIVETKY

-331 GDVQFFT
+331 NEVQFFT

-379 KYAPFGDNKTI
+379 KFAPFGDNKTI
-390 AKEVIETD
+390 AKEIIETD
-398 KCLVYQIFD
+398 KCLVYEIFD

-450 EVNNIDEIMKQFNL
+450 EVNSIDEIMAQFNL

-516 EGKRTNNSFSQT
+516 EGKRTVNNTFSQ
-528 IPNSINTIPNSINN
+528 SIPNSINN
-542 LSNNIMNDF
+542 MNNILNNSNNDF

-560 MGIAKKID
+560 MGIVKELDEK
-568 YNNPTKS
+568 NPSKS
-575 IILPIVKVGSGY
+575 VILPIVKVGSGY
-587 NMTTLSIIRN
+587 NMTTLNIIRN
-597 KLRPY
+597 KLRAH
-602 WKKYDSKNPPNL
+602 WKKYDSKNPPTLFGN
-614 YGKWKPAQSE
+614 WKPAQSE
-624 KPDVFIDDPTNS
+624 KPDVYLDDPSVS

-662 VVKPRFDKT
+662 VVKTRFDKS
-671 WSDTLQYNELIK
+671 WNDALQYDELIK

-694 NNELYKSDANNDG
+694 NNELYKSDSNNDG
-707 NILQHKHIIKKGKRK
+707 NVLQHKHIIKRGKRK
-722 NIMNSLENDAD
+722 NIMNSLESEAD

-761 TDTTAVSRISNLFQ
+761 TDTTYVNKISNLFQ

-829 KNILKLHD
+829 QNILKLHD
-837 VNILKSKWVED
+837 VNIIKSKWVED

-854 IIKVSPKYLTY
+854 IMKISPKYLTY
-865 ANEETK
+865 ANKETK
-871 EIFSSTIDEYGDSFY
+871 EIFSSTIDKYGDSFY
-886 EEIDV
+886 EEIDI

-896 IFEGIKIKDINKE
+896 IFENIKIKDLDKE
-909 YDEALTDILK
+909 YKIALEELSK
-919 EYNDNELLNKLIIKK
+919 EYKDNELFNQLIIKNTK

>member
-1 MSNLFNESEKF
+1 MSNLIQNEPKNYSEKNNESM
-12 NEKDNNSLSE
+12 SE
-22 DILNDNENTLN
+22 DILNENDNIMNQNEQNINENKEIN
-33 EEKDDQNDN
+33 ASQEDDQI
-42 NLNEDNENAA
+42 
-52 HQDEDKVGTTPLP
+52 GTTPLP

-72 YYLCKLFSKLGTL
+72 YFLCKLFSKLGTL
-85 KPKDKVKCIKKFIEY
+85 KPKDKVKCVKKFLEY
-100 FFKDALTEK
+100 FFKDSLTEK
-109 VSLYQFYR
+109 VSLFQFFR

-171 DYVGLLKYVIN
+171 DYVGLVKYIIN
-182 KRVTNNST
+182 NRVTNNST
-190 ITINTVNEY
+190 IKINTLNEY
-199 LTSLSKTRDKDER
+199 LTSLSRTRDKDER
-212 TSIMSKII
+212 TKIMSKII
-220 KECNPE
+220 KECTSE
-226 EQKWLISIILKDLKI
+226 EQKWIISIILKDLKI
-241 GLSYDSFFKNFD
+241 GLSYESFFKNFD

-296 VARMTLDNIM
+296 VARMTLDNII

-331 GDVQFFT
+331 NEVQFFT

-379 KYAPFGDNKTI
+379 KFAPFGDNKTI

-450 EVNNIDEIMKQFNL
+450 EVNTIDEIMNQFNL

-472 IVIKRSDSIYKP
+472 IVIKRADSIYKP

-516 EGKRTNNSFSQT
+516 EGKRTINNTFSQT
-528 IPNSINTIPNSINN
+528 IPNSINNIPNSINN
-542 LSNNIMNDF
+542 ISNNIMNDF

-560 MGIAKKID
+560 MGIIKKLDNI
-568 YNNPTKS
+568 NPSKS

-587 NMTTLSIIRN
+587 NMITLNIIRN
-597 KLRPY
+597 KLRAY
-602 WKKYDSKNPPNL
+602 WKKYDSKNPPSL
-614 YGKWKPAQSE
+614 YGNWKPAQSE
-624 KPDVFIDDPTNS
+624 KPDVYIDDPSVS

-662 VVKPRFDKT
+662 VVKTRFDKS
-671 WSDTLQYNELIK
+671 WNDALQYDELIK

-694 NNELYKSDANNDG
+694 NNELYKSDSNNDG

-722 NIMNSLENDAD
+722 NIMNSLESEAD
-733 SDISSEEFR
+733 SDISSEDFR

-761 TDTTAVSRISNLFQ
+761 TDTTYVNKISNLFQ
-775 GFQFLILLLDDSVTL
+775 GYQFLILLLDDSVTL

-814 SSVTHIIGNKFDLRA
+814 STVTHIISNKFDLRA
-829 KNILKLHD
+829 QNILKLHD

-854 IIKVSPKYLTY
+854 IMKVSPKYLTY
-865 ANEETK
+865 ANKETK
-871 EIFSSTIDEYGDSFY
+871 EIFSSTIDKYGDSFY

-896 IFEGIKIKDINKE
+896 IFENIKIKDIDKE
-909 YDEALTDILK
+909 YESALTDLLK
-919 EYNDNELLNKLIIKK
+919 EYKDNEILNQLIIKK

>member
-1 MSNLFNESEKF
+1 MSNLIQEDEKKYSDNNESI
-12 NEKDNNSLSE
+12 SE
-22 DILNDNENTLN
+22 
-33 EEKDDQNDN
+33 N
-42 NLNEDNENAA
+42 NLNVNDNDLNEDAKNNNRNDDISEP
-52 HQDEDKVGTTPLP
+52 QDEEQGDTPLP

-72 YYLCKLFSKLGTL
+72 YYLCKLFAKLGTL
-85 KPKDKVKCIKKFIEY
+85 KPKDKVKCVKKFVEY

-109 VSLYQFYR
+109 VTLFQFYR

-171 DYVGLLKYVIN
+171 DYVGLLKFVIN
-182 KRVTNNST
+182 NRVTNNST

-199 LTSLSKTRDKDER
+199 LTSLCRTRDKEVR
-212 TSIMSKII
+212 TKIMSNII
-220 KECNPE
+220 KECTSE
-226 EQKWLISIILKDLKI
+226 EQRWIISIILKDLKI
-241 GLSYDSFFKNFD
+241 GLSYESFFKNFD
-253 LRAVDIYNSTS
+253 IRAVDIYNSTS

-306 KTFQGVNALVETKY
+306 KTFQGVNAIVETKY

-331 GDVQFFT
+331 NEVQFFT

-379 KYAPFGDNKTI
+379 KFAPFGDNKTI
-390 AKEVIETD
+390 AKEIIETD
-398 KCLVYQIFD
+398 KCLVYEIFD

-450 EVNNIDEIMKQFNL
+450 EVNSIDEIMAQFNL

-516 EGKRTNNSFSQT
+516 EGKRTVNNTFSQ
-528 IPNSINTIPNSINN
+528 SIPNSINN
-542 LSNNIMNDF
+542 MNNILNNSNNDF

-560 MGIAKKID
+560 MGIVKELDEK
-568 YNNPTKS
+568 NPSKS
-575 IILPIVKVGSGY
+575 VILPIVKVGSGY
-587 NMTTLSIIRN
+587 NMTTLNIIRN
-597 KLRPY
+597 KLRAH
-602 WKKYDSKNPPNL
+602 WKKYDSKNPPTLFGN
-614 YGKWKPAQSE
+614 WKPAQSE
-624 KPDVFIDDPTNS
+624 KPDVYLDDPSVS

-662 VVKPRFDKT
+662 VVKTRFDKS
-671 WSDTLQYNELIK
+671 WNDALQYDELIK

-694 NNELYKSDANNDG
+694 NNELYKSDSNNDG
-707 NILQHKHIIKKGKRK
+707 NVLQHKHIIKRGKRK
-722 NIMNSLENDAD
+722 NIMNSLESEVD

-761 TDTTAVSRISNLFQ
+761 TDTTYVNKISNLFQ

-829 KNILKLHD
+829 QNILKLHD
-837 VNILKSKWVED
+837 VNIIKSKWVED

-854 IIKVSPKYLTY
+854 IMKISPKYLTY
-865 ANEETK
+865 ANKETK
-871 EIFSSTIDEYGDSFY
+871 EIFSSTIDKYGDSFY
-886 EEIDV
+886 EEIDI

-896 IFEGIKIKDINKE
+896 IFENIKIKDLDKE
-909 YDEALTDILK
+909 YKIALEELSK
-919 EYNDNELLNKLIIKK
+919 EYKDNELFNQLIIKNTK

>member
-1 MSNLFNESEKF
+1 MSNLIQNEPKNYSEKNNESM
-12 NEKDNNSLSE
+12 SE
-22 DILNDNENTLN
+22 DILNENDNIMNQNEQNINENKGIN
-33 EEKDDQNDN
+33 ASQEDDQI
-42 NLNEDNENAA
+42 
-52 HQDEDKVGTTPLP
+52 GTTPLP

-72 YYLCKLFSKLGTL
+72 YFLCKLFSKLGTL
-85 KPKDKVKCIKKFIEY
+85 KPKDKVKCVKKFLEY
-100 FFKDALTEK
+100 FFKDSLTEK
-109 VSLYQFYR
+109 VSLFQFFR

-171 DYVGLLKYVIN
+171 DYVGLVKYIIN
-182 KRVTNNST
+182 NRVTNNST
-190 ITINTVNEY
+190 IKINTLNEY
-199 LTSLSKTRDKDER
+199 LTSLSRTRDKDER
-212 TSIMSKII
+212 TKIMSKII
-220 KECNPE
+220 KECTSE
-226 EQKWLISIILKDLKI
+226 EQKWIISIILKDLKI
-241 GLSYDSFFKNFD
+241 GLSYESFFKNFD

-296 VARMTLDNIM
+296 VARMTLDNII

-331 GDVQFFT
+331 NEVQFFT

-379 KYAPFGDNKTI
+379 KFAPFGDNKTI

-450 EVNNIDEIMKQFNL
+450 EVNTIDEIMNQFNL

-472 IVIKRSDSIYKP
+472 IVIKRADSIYKP

-516 EGKRTNNSFSQT
+516 EGKRTINNTFSQT
-528 IPNSINTIPNSINN
+528 IPNSINNIPNSINN
-542 LSNNIMNDF
+542 ISNNIMSDF

-560 MGIAKKID
+560 MGIIKKLDNI
-568 YNNPTKS
+568 NPSKS

-587 NMTTLSIIRN
+587 NMITLNIIRN
-597 KLRPY
+597 KLRAY
-602 WKKYDSKNPPNL
+602 WKKYDSKNPPSL
-614 YGKWKPAQSE
+614 YGNWKPAQSE
-624 KPDVFIDDPTNS
+624 KPDVYIDDPSVS

-662 VVKPRFDKT
+662 VVKTRFDKS
-671 WSDTLQYNELIK
+671 WNDALQYDELIK

-694 NNELYKSDANNDG
+694 NNELYKSDSNNDG

-722 NIMNSLENDAD
+722 NIMNSLESEAD
-733 SDISSEEFR
+733 SDISSEDFR

-761 TDTTAVSRISNLFQ
+761 TDTTYVNKISNLFQ
-775 GFQFLILLLDDSVTL
+775 GYQFLILLLDDSVTL

-814 SSVTHIIGNKFDLRA
+814 STVTHIISNKFDLRA
-829 KNILKLHD
+829 QNILKLHD

-854 IIKVSPKYLTY
+854 IMKVSPKYLTY
-865 ANEETK
+865 ANKETK
-871 EIFSSTIDEYGDSFY
+871 EIFSSTIDKYGDSFY

-896 IFEGIKIKDINKE
+896 IFENIKIKDIDKE
-909 YDEALTDILK
+909 YENALTDLLK
-919 EYNDNELLNKLIIKK
+919 EYKDNEILNQLIIKK